1 MMGLRRTPDS
11 IENESLGLIRSAV
24 GAHEFSPEEFQ
35 VVERMI
41 QASADLEYAKNTEF
55 RLDALRTGVEAFRQG
70 SSLIVDV
77 GMFASGL
84 RKNLLSKLGV
94 SVRCALHDEG
104 IAEQAV
110 NLETTRSAVAIEKA
124 LREKPQAVVAIGN
137 APTALIRVI
146 ELIQEGTVRPAL
158 VIGMP
163 VGFVLATE
171 SKDMLREANC
181 PSVLCRGRKGGTA
194 VAVSAVN
201 MLLRMAVA

>member
-1 MMGLRRTPDS
+1 MMGSRRTPDS

-24 GAHEFSPEEFQ
+24 ASHDFSPEEFQ

-55 RLDALRTGVEAFRQG
+55 RLDALRAGAEAFRQG
-70 SSLIVDV
+70 SPLIVDV

-124 LREKPQAVVAIGN
+124 LG
-137 APTALIRVI
+137 
-146 ELIQEGTVRPAL
+146 
-158 VIGMP
+158 
-163 VGFVLATE
+163 
-171 SKDMLREANC
+171 
-181 PSVLCRGRKGGTA
+181 
-194 VAVSAVN
+194 
-201 MLLRMAVA
+201 

>member
-1 MMGLRRTPDS
+1 MSLHRTPDS
-11 IENESLGLIRSAV
+11 IETESLRLIRSTV
-24 GAHEFSPEEFQ
+24 GSHNFFPEEFQ
-35 VVERMI
+35 IVERMI
-41 QASADLEYAKNTEF
+41 QASADLEYAENTEF
-55 RLDALRTGVEAFRQG
+55 RLDALRVGVEALRQG
-70 SSLIVDV
+70 SPLVVDV
-77 GMFASGL
+77 GMLVSGL

-94 SVRCALHDEG
+94 TVRCALHDEG

-110 NLETTRSAVAIEKA
+110 ELGTTRSAVAIEKA

-146 ELIQEGTVRPAL
+146 ELLQEGTIRPAL

-171 SKDMLREANC
+171 SKDLLREANC

-201 MLLRMAVA
+201 MLLRMAAA